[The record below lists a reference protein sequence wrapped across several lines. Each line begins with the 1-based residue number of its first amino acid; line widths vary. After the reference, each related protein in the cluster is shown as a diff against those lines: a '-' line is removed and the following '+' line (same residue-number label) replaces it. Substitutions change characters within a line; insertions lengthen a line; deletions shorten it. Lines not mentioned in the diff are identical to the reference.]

1 MLLTVTGR
9 KEKLSKV
16 LHKLVL
22 KKSVRLEKGTIINLV
37 KVAPV
42 WALNSSSKLDLIANF
57 FVH

>member
-1 MLLTVTGR
+1 MLLNETGG
-9 KEKLSKV
+9 KEKLGKV

-37 KVAPV
+37 KVVPV
-42 WALNSSSKLDLIANF
+42 WALNSSSKLDLTANF